1 MRKINSEFRTFH
13 MSEEGQKLS
22 NRDYFGYVEMDDF
35 ACYVL
40 ADSLDDEPSIN
51 SARLVVDSIIRDFT
65 EAPAMGRGRLRRYL
79 RRAHGELLRQRG
91 GMHLK
96 VAVVVA
102 VTDYRKLRYCHVG
115 NCRLYLIRN
124 ARILERTTDQ
134 SLTQNLVERDRVI
147 LDQAA
152 RHEERNNLYS
162 FLGER
167 GKPDIQISRRKKL
180 EAGDLFIQLTR
191 GVWEQC
197 EESQFLQIVND
208 AKETR
213 DILDQTED
221 LILKEQNSRDIDNY
235 SMAVTSVDKV
245 YQCPKKPVSVKKIL
259 LLVLPVLLVTITV
272 SVALFL
278 RHRSIRN
285 KTESLLHYMESGE
298 EYLAHNNYQKAKE
311 EYGEARQLADSLRRE
326 QAYEEADQYMK
337 LAEQVILADETLAG
351 EEYQKAQELYL
362 AARRMSVEAGN
373 VGLSYIDGQ
382 LGRTEGYIRVFDLI
396 AQGERKEEY
405 GNLKGAIAL
414 YKEAKEKAAALYFME
429 GKKEALEL
437 QMAAEEILEKEQQ
450 EAEQRLREQIEAE
463 AADRALDNEQR
474 TNDQHSAIELEN
486 QGNELL
492 AEGSYESA
500 ITFYQA
506 AQVIY
511 NRLELS
517 ELAEGILPKIAAAQ
531 AGIVARDIRA
541 AEQEAARQA
550 EQGAAQQTERKSG
563 SGRQNRK
570 PRRAAGGWAA
580 AYTDGSRRHEPIYL
594 YP

>member
-147 LDQAA
+147 WDQAA

-492 AEGSYESA
+492 AEGSYESHH
-500 ITFYQA
+500 
-506 AQVIY
+506 
-511 NRLELS
+511 
-517 ELAEGILPKIAAAQ
+517 ILPGGPGYLQ
-531 AGIVARDIRA
+531 STGIVRTGGGDPS
-541 AEQEAARQA
+541 QN
-550 EQGAAQQTERKSG
+550 SG
-563 SGRQNRK
+563 SPGRNCGK
-570 PRRAAGGWAA
+570 GYPGGGTGSGAAGGTGRSAA
-580 AYTDGSRRHEPIYL
+580 VGGAADRT
-594 YP
+594 

>member
-326 QAYEEADQYMK
+326 QAYEEADQYMR

-550 EQGAAQQTERKSG
+550 EQGAAQQ
-563 SGRQNRK
+563 
-570 PRRAAGGWAA
+570 
-580 AYTDGSRRHEPIYL
+580 
-594 YP
+594 

>member
-1 MRKINSEFRTFH
+1 MRRINSEFRTFH

-40 ADSLDDEPSIN
+40 ADSLDDEPSTN

-65 EAPAMGRGRLRRYL
+65 EAPAMGRGALRRYL

-245 YQCPKKPVSVKKIL
+245 YQCPKKPISVKKIL
-259 LLVLPVLLVTITV
+259 LLVLPVLLVLISV

-285 KTESLLHYMESGE
+285 RTESLLRSMESGE

-311 EYGEARQLADSLRRE
+311 EYGEARKLADSLRRD
-326 QAYEEADQYMK
+326 QAYEEADRYMK
-337 LAEQVILADETLAG
+337 LAEQVILADEALAG

-362 AARRMSVEAGN
+362 AARQMSVEAGN

-437 QMAAEEILEKEQQ
+437 QMAAEETLEKEQL

-463 AADRALDNEQR
+463 EADRALDNQQR
-474 TNDQHSAIELEN
+474 ANDQHSAIELEN

-511 NRLELS
+511 NRLELP

-531 AGIVARDIRA
+531 AGIAAREIRA
-541 AEQEAARQA
+541 AELEAARQA
-550 EQGAAQQTERKSG
+550 EQGAAQQ
-563 SGRQNRK
+563 
-570 PRRAAGGWAA
+570 
-580 AYTDGSRRHEPIYL
+580 
-594 YP
+594 

>member
-1 MRKINSEFRTFH
+1 MRRINSEFQTFN
-13 MSEEGQKLS
+13 MSEEGQRLS

-65 EAPAMGRGRLRRYL
+65 EAPTMGKRALRRYL

-134 SLTQNLVERDRVI
+134 SLTQNLVRQERVI
-147 LDQAA
+147 LDEAA

-167 GKPDIQISRRKKL
+167 GNPEIQISRKRKL

-197 EESQFLQIVND
+197 EEQEFLQIVND
-208 AKETR
+208 AKETKE
-213 DILDQTED
+213 ILYQAED
-221 LILKEQNSRDIDNY
+221 LILKEQNSREIDNY

-245 YQCPKKPVSVKKIL
+245 YQSPKKPVSVKKVL
-259 LLVLPVLLVTITV
+259 LTVLPVLLVVITV
-272 SVALFL
+272 SVTLFL
-278 RHRSIRN
+278 RHRSIQT
-285 KTESLLHYMESGE
+285 KTETLLQYMENGE
-298 EYLAHNNYQKAKE
+298 EYLTHNNYLKAKD
-311 EYGEARQLADSLRRE
+311 EYGEARGLADSLHRDAE
-326 QAYEEADQYMK
+326 YEEADRYMK
-337 LAEQVILADETLAG
+337 LAEQIILADEALSG

-362 AARRMSVEAGN
+362 MARQMSIETGN
-373 VGLSYIDGQ
+373 IGLDYIERQ
-382 LGRTEGYIRVFDLI
+382 LTRTEGYIEVFDLI

-405 GNLKGAIAL
+405 GNLKGAIEV
-414 YKEAKEKAAALYFME
+414 YKEAKEKAAALYFMD

-437 QMAAEEILEKEQQ
+437 QMAAEEKLEKEQL

-463 AADRALDNEQR
+463 AAERALDNEQR
-474 TNDQHSAIELEN
+474 ANDQQNAIELEN
-486 QGNELL
+486 RGNELL

-506 AQVIY
+506 AQAIY
-511 NRLELS
+511 NRLELT
-517 ELAEGILPKIAAAQ
+517 ELAEGIDPKIAAAQ
-531 AGIVARDIRA
+531 AGILAREAKA
-541 AEQEAARQA
+541 AELAADGQEQ
-550 EQGAAQQTERKSG
+550 E
-563 SGRQNRK
+563 
-570 PRRAAGGWAA
+570 
-580 AYTDGSRRHEPIYL
+580 
-594 YP
+594 

>member
-22 NRDYFGYVEMDDF
+22 NRDYFGHVEMDDF

-550 EQGAAQQTERKSG
+550 EQGAAQQ
-563 SGRQNRK
+563 
-570 PRRAAGGWAA
+570 
-580 AYTDGSRRHEPIYL
+580 
-594 YP
+594 

>member
-550 EQGAAQQTERKSG
+550 EQGEA
-563 SGRQNRK
+563 RQ
-570 PRRAAGGWAA
+570 
-580 AYTDGSRRHEPIYL
+580 
-594 YP
+594 

>member
-40 ADSLDDEPSIN
+40 ADSLDDEPSTN

-65 EAPAMGRGRLRRYL
+65 EAPTMSRGALRRYL

-197 EESQFLQIVND
+197 EESEFLQIVND
-208 AKETR
+208 AKEIR

-221 LILKEQNSRDIDNY
+221 LILKEQNARDIDNY

-259 LLVLPVLLVTITV
+259 LLALPVLLVIITL
-272 SVALFL
+272 SVTLFL
-278 RHRSIRN
+278 RQRSIRN
-285 KTESLLHYMESGE
+285 KTESLLQSMENGE

-311 EYGEARQLADSLRRE
+311 EYGEARKLADSLRRD

-337 LAEQVILADETLAG
+337 LAEQVILADEALSG
-351 EEYQKAQELYL
+351 EEYQKAQELFL
-362 AARRMSVEAGN
+362 AARQMSMEAGN
-373 VGLSYIDGQ
+373 VGLSYIEGQ
-382 LGRTEGYIRVFDLI
+382 LGRTEGYIQVFDLI

-437 QMAAEEILEKEQQ
+437 QMAAEEKLEKEQL

-474 TNDQHSAIELEN
+474 ANDQQNAIELEN

-531 AGIVARDIRA
+531 AGIAAREIRA
-541 AEQEAARQA
+541 AELAQQQAGQEAA
-550 EQGAAQQTERKSG
+550 EQ
-563 SGRQNRK
+563 
-570 PRRAAGGWAA
+570 
-580 AYTDGSRRHEPIYL
+580 
-594 YP
+594 

>member
-550 EQGAAQQTERKSG
+550 EQGAAQQ
-563 SGRQNRK
+563 
-570 PRRAAGGWAA
+570 
-580 AYTDGSRRHEPIYL
+580 
-594 YP
+594 

>member
-337 LAEQVILADETLAG
+337 LAEQVILAEETLAG

-550 EQGAAQQTERKSG
+550 EQGAAQQ
-563 SGRQNRK
+563 
-570 PRRAAGGWAA
+570 
-580 AYTDGSRRHEPIYL
+580 
-594 YP
+594 

>member
-1 MRKINSEFRTFH
+1 
-13 MSEEGQKLS
+13 
-22 NRDYFGYVEMDDF
+22 
-35 ACYVL
+35 
-40 ADSLDDEPSIN
+40 
-51 SARLVVDSIIRDFT
+51 
-65 EAPAMGRGRLRRYL
+65 
-79 RRAHGELLRQRG
+79 
-91 GMHLK
+91 MHLK

-245 YQCPKKPVSVKKIL
+245 YPCPKKPVSVKKIL

-550 EQGAAQQTERKSG
+550 EQGAAQQ
-563 SGRQNRK
+563 
-570 PRRAAGGWAA
+570 
-580 AYTDGSRRHEPIYL
+580 
-594 YP
+594 